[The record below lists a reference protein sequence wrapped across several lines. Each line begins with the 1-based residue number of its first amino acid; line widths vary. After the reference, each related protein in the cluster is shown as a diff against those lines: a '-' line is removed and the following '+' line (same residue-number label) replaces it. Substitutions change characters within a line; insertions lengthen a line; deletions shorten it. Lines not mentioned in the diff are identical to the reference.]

1 MSRRRHNRRGYFKF
15 KAQCPEC
22 KRMVKGYLP
31 WDEHEGKFQC
41 ECGEVL
47 KVMVF
52 KQFEWVKGGDV
63 DAQSN
68 AS

>member
-1 MSRRRHNRRGYFKF
+1 
-15 KAQCPEC
+15 
-22 KRMVKGYLP
+22 MVKGYLP

-52 KQFEWVKGGDV
+52 KQFEWVKEG
-63 DAQSN
+63 A
-68 AS
+68 